1 MLTRRH
7 FAHVL
12 GATAVAAAMPRLTL
26 AEAPLKPKGIARL
39 NANENPYGP
48 SQAAMRA
55 ITDAFPRAN
64 RYPDEAIDALVA
76 DIARFHGLSNDSIL
90 CTDGS
95 SEALK
100 VAATTFAQKR
110 LVTAEPTFEAIGFCA
125 RSQGAE
131 IVKVALTSTH
141 AHDLARMLDAAK
153 GEGLIYVCN
162 PNNPTATIT
171 PKAAVRALL
180 ANAPASV
187 TILIDEAYH
196 HYADSP
202 DYESVIPLVRS
213 YPNLVVTRTFSKI
226 YGMAGLRCGYAVA
239 QPATIEKMQ
248 NHGQWDSVN
257 VFATAAARASL
268 ADPMHVE
275 LGRKRNRE
283 AKTWLANELSKI
295 GYQMLP
301 SDANFVMIHLR
312 REVRPVIDAMHKQ
325 GIDVGRPFPPMTQYL
340 RLSIGT
346 PEEMT
351 RFVEAFRTV
360 MT

>member
-26 AEAPLKPKGIARL
+26 AEAAKPKGIARL

-48 SQAAMRA
+48 SPAAMRA
-55 ITDAFPRAN
+55 INDALPRAN
-64 RYPDEAIDALVA
+64 RYPDEAIEALVA
-76 DIARFHGLSNDSIL
+76 DIAKFHGLGNDSIL
-90 CTDGS
+90 TTDGS

-110 LVTAEPTFEAIGFCA
+110 LVTAQPTFEAIGFCA
-125 RSQGAE
+125 KSQGAE
-131 IVKVALTSTH
+131 IVKVPLTADY

-153 GEGLIYVCN
+153 GDGLIYVCN

-171 PKAAVRALL
+171 PKAAVRTLL

-196 HYADSP
+196 HYAESP
-202 DYESVIPLVRS
+202 DYESVIPLVKS
-213 YPNLVVTRTFSKI
+213 HPNLVVTRTFSKI

-239 QPATIEKMQ
+239 QPDVIARMQ
-248 NHGQWDSVN
+248 EHGQWDSVN
-257 VFATAAARASL
+257 VLAAEAARASL
-268 ADPMHVE
+268 GDAVHVE
-275 LGRKRNRE
+275 KGRKRNRE
-283 AKTWLANELSKI
+283 AKAWLANELSHL
-295 GYQMLP
+295 GYTMLP
-301 SDANFVMIHLR
+301 SDANFVMIDLK
-312 REVRPVIDAMHKQ
+312 REVRPVIDAMHAR
-325 GIDVGRPFPPMTQYL
+325 GVDVGRPFPPMTKYL

-346 PEEMT
+346 PEDMQ
-351 RFVEAFRTV
+351 RFMESFRAV

>member
-26 AEAPLKPKGIARL
+26 AEAPKPKGIARL

-48 SQAAMRA
+48 SPAALRA
-55 ITDAFPRAN
+55 INDALPRAN
-64 RYPDEAIDALVA
+64 RYPDEAIEALVA
-76 DIARFHGLSNDSIL
+76 DIAKFHGLSQDSVL
-90 CTDGS
+90 ATDGS

-100 VAATTFAQKR
+100 VAATTFAKKR
-110 LVTAEPTFEAIGFCA
+110 LITADPTFEAIGFCA
-125 RSQGAE
+125 KSEGAE
-131 IVKVALTSTH
+131 IVKVPLTADY

-187 TILIDEAYH
+187 TILVDEAYH

-202 DYESVIPLVRS
+202 EYESVIPLVKAHA
-213 YPNLVVTRTFSKI
+213 NLVVTRTFSKI
-226 YGMAGLRCGYAVA
+226 YGMAGLRCGYAIA
-239 QPATIEKMQ
+239 QPAVIERMQ

-257 VFATAAARASL
+257 VLAAEAARASL
-268 ADPMHVE
+268 ADPAHVE
-275 LGRKRNRE
+275 NGRKRNRE
-283 AKTWLANELSKI
+283 ARQWLASELSKMN
-295 GYQMLP
+295 YSMLP
-301 SDANFVMIHLR
+301 SDANFVMIDLK
-312 REVRPVIDAMHKQ
+312 REVRPVIDAMRERGVH
-325 GIDVGRPFPPMTQYL
+325 VGRPFPPMTRYL

-351 RFVEAFRTV
+351 RFMEAFRSLTPA
-360 MT
+360 

>member
-1 MLTRRH
+1 MLTRRT

-26 AEAPLKPKGIARL
+26 AEAPKPKGIARL

-48 SQAAMRA
+48 SPAALRA
-55 ITDAFPRAN
+55 INDALPQAN
-64 RYPDEAIDALVA
+64 RYPDEAIEALIA
-76 DIARFHGLSNDSIL
+76 DIAKFHGLGNESIL
-90 CTDGS
+90 TTDGS

-125 RSQGAE
+125 KSQGAE
-131 IVKVALTSTH
+131 IVKVPLTADH

-153 GEGLIYVCN
+153 GEGLIYICN

-187 TILIDEAYH
+187 TVLIDEAYH
-196 HYADSP
+196 HYAESP
-202 DYESVIPLVRS
+202 DYESVIPLVKS
-213 YPNLVVTRTFSKI
+213 HPNLVVTRTFSKI
-226 YGMAGLRCGYAVA
+226 YGMAGLRCGYAIA

-257 VFATAAARASL
+257 VFAAAAARASL

-275 LGRKRNRE
+275 LGRKCNRE
-283 AKTWLANELSKI
+283 SKVWLANELSKL
-295 GYQMLP
+295 GYEMLP
-301 SDANFVMIHLR
+301 SDANFVMIHLKR
-312 REVRPVIDAMHKQ
+312 
-325 GIDVGRPFPPMTQYL
+325 
-340 RLSIGT
+340 
-346 PEEMT
+346 
-351 RFVEAFRTV
+351 
-360 MT
+360 

>member
-1 MLTRRH
+1 MCIALDDRPGVRAATPPLRCSAAMPREGWAAWPPLREAAAAWPPHSGTKLFRMLTRRH

-26 AEAPLKPKGIARL
+26 AGAPKPKGIARL

-48 SQAAMRA
+48 SPAALHA
-55 ITDAFPRAN
+55 INDALPRAN
-64 RYPDEAIDALVA
+64 RYPDEAIEALVA
-76 DIARFHGLSNDSIL
+76 DIAKFHGLSNDSIL
-90 CTDGS
+90 STDGS

-125 RSQGAE
+125 KSQGAE
-131 IVKVALTSTH
+131 IIKVPLTATH

-171 PKAAVRALL
+171 QKAAVRALR

-196 HYADSP
+196 HHADSP
-202 DYESVIPLVRS
+202 DYESVIPLVKS

-226 YGMAGLRCGYAVA
+226 YGMAGLRCGYAIA
-239 QPATIEKMQ
+239 QPEVISKMQ
-248 NHGQWDSVN
+248 EHGQWDSVN
-257 VFATAAARASL
+257 VLAAEAARASL
-268 ADPMHVE
+268 GDAVHVE
-275 LGRKRNRE
+275 KGRKRN
-283 AKTWLANELSKI
+283 
-295 GYQMLP
+295 
-301 SDANFVMIHLR
+301 
-312 REVRPVIDAMHKQ
+312 
-325 GIDVGRPFPPMTQYL
+325 
-340 RLSIGT
+340 
-346 PEEMT
+346 
-351 RFVEAFRTV
+351 
-360 MT
+360 